1 MFDTYEN
8 VDGIHTLKA
17 NDGSVFKVD
26 SDYLHGFKETG
37 AVYEIE
43 IGYSNKQG
51 SIQFVLQDQENT
63 FVSSSVFIVQNFYVK
78 TEALKEFIAGV
89 EKVVAE
95 KNNWGE

>member
-17 NDGSVFKVD
+17 NDGSVFKLD
-26 SDYLHGFKETG
+26 SDYILGFKETG

-43 IGYSNKQG
+43 VGYSSKHG
-51 SIQFVLQDQENT
+51 SIQLVLQDDFKT

-78 TEALKEFIAGV
+78 TEALKKFIAGV